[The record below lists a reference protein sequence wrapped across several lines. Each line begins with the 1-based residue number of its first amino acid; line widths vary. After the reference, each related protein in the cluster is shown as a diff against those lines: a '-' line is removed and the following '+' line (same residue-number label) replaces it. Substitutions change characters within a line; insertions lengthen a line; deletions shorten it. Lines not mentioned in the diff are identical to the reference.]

1 MTPFPILVRTMIPQ
15 PLLNVNLVAQL
26 RSQCCNVSFYTRE
39 KKKKNERKQNTYLYY
54 TPIDGYISC
63 TTYFSYDR
71 VIGGV
76 FTRRINGIK

>member
-39 KKKKNERKQNTYLYY
+39 KERKMKENKTR
-54 TPIDGYISC
+54 IYI
-63 TTYFSYDR
+63 THQLTDTFR
-71 VIGGV
+71 V
-76 FTRRINGIK
+76 RRIFLTIV